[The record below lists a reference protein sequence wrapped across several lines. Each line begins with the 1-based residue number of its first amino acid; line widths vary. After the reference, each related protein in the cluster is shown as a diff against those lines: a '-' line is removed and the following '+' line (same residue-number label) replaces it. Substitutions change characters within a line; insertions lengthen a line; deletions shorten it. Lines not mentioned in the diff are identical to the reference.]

1 MILGDFVWKLSSKQR
16 QISARADEWKGN
28 PLLETQFSPM
38 TTQLYMI
45 LLNRGGSIRWVETH
59 YRKLV
64 NEITFNLTPLSSPA
78 NGEFSIR
85 DFSLDL
91 RI

>member
-45 LLNRGGSIRWVETH
+45 LRDANSKQRRMTAGSDGWKPIIG
-59 YRKLV
+59 
-64 NEITFNLTPLSSPA
+64 NS
-78 NGEFSIR
+78 
-85 DFSLDL
+85 
-91 RI
+91 